1 MTLEEI
7 KQTIADFRLFAHR
20 HLKIKDK
27 DGNIVPFVL
36 NKAQQIV
43 LSAIEEMIQA
53 GLPVRMIILK
63 ARQKGISTL
72 IEAYIF
78 WRTTYQPNRKSAV
91 IGHVRDATDNLWDMT
106 NRYYDNLPEYFQPE
120 KKYHNSKELTYS
132 KTKSE
137 MIFWTAE
144 TGDVGSS
151 HTVQDL
157 HITELS
163 KWRDPK
169 TTLTSLLQTVP
180 DKPNTMIIMEST
192 ANGFGGE
199 FYNRCKAAMAGKSKY
214 KFIFLSWLIDD
225 EYTLPFTDQKE
236 LDAFKANIDEIEQD
250 LLSKGATYE
259 HLKWRREI
267 GLPDKCG
274 HDVDKFKQEYPSDPI
289 EAFVTSGRP
298 VFDAKI
304 CQKKYIELENRKPL
318 KVGDLELVNDK
329 KVEFTENPD
338 GYIKLYKEIQVEDN
352 EHYVYAIGC
361 LPDGE
366 KVVTEN
372 GEENIQDVEL
382 NSRLLDADGDYV
394 EIINKQRRPYKGRL
408 VEIKPFLTIGG
419 TKFTAEHPILVLK
432 DNKIHSHSN
441 TKNHTHKNRRYRFY
455 HKEVI
460 YKPAGEITE
469 KDILRFPLPKS
480 QPLSNDEI
488 KKHYKYSGGKGNIS
502 HDADS
507 ILKKEFWFM
516 VGLWLAEG
524 YALKG
529 VSRGHDVC
537 YCLST
542 QEKELR
548 EQIVINAKYLFN
560 RSVCQRVRGNSCELK
575 FSNKDFAIFL
585 TNNFGKY
592 ADKKMLPNWVKQL
605 PENLLAELFRGYF
618 NGDGCLI
625 KEKDNR
631 ERINCVSVSGKLLND
646 FQDILLSLRIISSV
660 KILRKEK
667 QTKIR
672 GKIISQKKT
681 YELNLSSRDTD
692 LYWKLIGAEITNKY
706 TREKHKGYAWV
717 EGDYIYIKIH
727 RLTRTYFEGYVNNFE
742 TKTHS
747 YCARFIASHNCD
759 VAEGLEQGDY
769 SVIRVLDRRT
779 KEVVLVWHGHIDADL
794 LAHEQKKI
802 SMYLKNK
809 CFIGTEFN
817 NHGQTTVYEAYKL
830 NLNQYYRED
839 FSTGK
844 EIEKH
849 QLGFKTTIAT
859 KPFIIND
866 LKEWIREGLLK
877 DYEVEFWDECLTF
890 VRNARG
896 AMGAQDK
903 DKDPSTQC
911 FDDRVMSAAIM
922 IKVHSWMPKYYKDA
936 PKEKDWD
943 KPARKG
949 HLAVKTQVG
958 EYTF

>member
-7 KQTIADFRLFAHR
+7 KKEIAEFRLFAR
-20 HLKIKDK
+20 KHLKIKDK

-36 NKAQQIV
+36 NRAQEIV
-43 LSAIEEMIQA
+43 LSAIEEMITA

-78 WRTTYQPNRKSAV
+78 WRTTYQANRKSAV

-106 NRYYDNLPEYFQPE
+106 NRYYDNLPQYFQPE

-180 DKPNTMIIMEST
+180 DKSNTMIIMEST

-225 EYTLPFTDQKE
+225 EYTLQFADQKE
-236 LDAFKANIDEIEQD
+236 LDAFKSNLDETEQD
-250 LLSKGATYE
+250 LLNKGATYE

-304 CQKKYIELENRKPL
+304 CQRKYIELEDKKPY
-318 KVGDLELVNDK
+318 KIGDLEIINDK
-329 KVEFTENPD
+329 KVEFIENPD
-338 GYIKLYKEIQVEDN
+338 GYIKLFKEIKVE
-352 EHYVYAIGC
+352 ESERYVYAIG
-361 LPDGE
+361 
-366 KVVTEN
+366 
-372 GEENIQDVEL
+372 
-382 NSRLLDADGDYV
+382 A
-394 EIINKQRRPYKGRL
+394 
-408 VEIKPFLTIGG
+408 
-419 TKFTAEHPILVLK
+419 
-432 DNKIHSHSN
+432 
-441 TKNHTHKNRRYRFY
+441 
-455 HKEVI
+455 
-460 YKPAGEITE
+460 
-469 KDILRFPLPKS
+469 
-480 QPLSNDEI
+480 
-488 KKHYKYSGGKGNIS
+488 
-502 HDADS
+502 
-507 ILKKEFWFM
+507 
-516 VGLWLAEG
+516 
-524 YALKG
+524 
-529 VSRGHDVC
+529 
-537 YCLST
+537 
-542 QEKELR
+542 
-548 EQIVINAKYLFN
+548 
-560 RSVCQRVRGNSCELK
+560 
-575 FSNKDFAIFL
+575 
-585 TNNFGKY
+585 
-592 ADKKMLPNWVKQL
+592 
-605 PENLLAELFRGYF
+605 
-618 NGDGCLI
+618 
-625 KEKDNR
+625 
-631 ERINCVSVSGKLLND
+631 
-646 FQDILLSLRIISSV
+646 
-660 KILRKEK
+660 
-667 QTKIR
+667 
-672 GKIISQKKT
+672 
-681 YELNLSSRDTD
+681 
-692 LYWKLIGAEITNKY
+692 
-706 TREKHKGYAWV
+706 
-717 EGDYIYIKIH
+717 
-727 RLTRTYFEGYVNNFE
+727 
-742 TKTHS
+742 
-747 YCARFIASHNCD
+747 D

-779 KEVVLVWHGHIDADL
+779 NEVVLVWHGHIDADL

-809 CFIGTEFN
+809 CYIGTEFN

-830 NLNQYYRED
+830 HLNQYYRED
-839 FSTGK
+839 FTSGK
-844 EIEKH
+844 EIEKN
-849 QLGFKTTIAT
+849 QLGFKTTTVT

-866 LKEWIREGLLK
+866 LKEWIREGLLL
-877 DYEVEFWDECLTF
+877 DYEIEFWDECRTF

-896 AMGAQDK
+896 VMGAQDK

-922 IKVHSWMPKYYKDA
+922 IKVHNWMPAYYKDT

-943 KPARKG
+943 KIARQG
-949 HLAVKTQVG
+949 HLKVRSQVG